1 MQGAPRR
8 NGAEVVDFHGI
19 LTRVT
24 SEWKSTVILNHST
37 PTQMLTYMGR
47 MADDV
52 TKAYGNAI

>member
-1 MQGAPRR
+1 MM
-8 NGAEVVDFHGI
+8 
-19 LTRVT
+19 
-24 SEWKSTVILNHST
+24 ILNHST